1 MKRLEAK
8 ETRTKDETVSKRI
21 ELEDHIN
28 TYKVTQENHLKRT
41 AGNSSSIS
49 C

>member
-1 MKRLEAK
+1 MNRLEAK
-8 ETRTKDETVSKRI
+8 EMRTKHEAVSKRI

-28 TYKVTQENHLKRT
+28 TYKFTQENHLKRT
-41 AGNSSSIS
+41 SGNSSFIR